1 VTKKTL
7 ILVFSDLRVFQISIF
22 NDRYSIVSKVIL
34 SFFSSYLER
43 TMSKKITTISHL
55 AEVVSVK
62 SLTPSQSVFLQK
74 KPEFKDRFCEL
85 LEDQDEKTL
94 TLNIYKIKANQKK
107 NLYFT
112 AVLNPDIK
120 ILTDDSDADYQMVLD
135 QIPNYIFSF
144 PNLISR
150 SKWITTIVKVT
161 EKLKSKVND
170 AKMAPGTPLKAPGPI
185 PDVKEEPVPAI
196 VLPSA
201 VGTDT
206 GTPGSKSTTS
216 LRDQGSALSVDTD
229 MNSRPP
235 LPEEKEEKATT
246 EEEIAEGSMKS
257 QGPSRKPLPVTFQL
271 GQDIAPIRRNSG
283 RKSLGSSSKMLVQLP
298 SDRPTPSTAIEFNSS
313 TANDGISNLTLASP
327 AKAFT
332 NEEEQPAPPSTN
344 YSMSSTK
351 PKLNYQASH
360 GNYDFPSSTY
370 DKDRGGPASM
380 DFRGQQQQQPS
391 STMSNYS
398 PDVKSLRLNNNSYS
412 GLGLGLGLGV
422 PASNTP
428 LQMSELLSSDKP
440 TFTHKNSHASVV
452 NTNNNESMLS
462 ILSFPH
468 QNNHQKSSSSLS
480 ASLLNNKIEAL
491 TAMNEDL
498 NAALER
504 SELLR
509 QEEVNSSL
517 NEISRLRLILED
529 SMEEKNK
536 LQEEN
541 QQVQALLDTIQSLE
555 REKELLLVTKQS
567 IADELHQLQQN
578 QKDSSSQLD
587 QLSNNNDKLLHD
599 YSSQKTLIES
609 LELETFHLKAGQTM
623 KENEIHSLKA
633 ENLSLSE
640 KIQLQTEEVSKLSS
654 IVHDAEKA
662 IKENKVFKDAN
673 AVFQE
678 KIFLLSNENKK
689 LQQDVSLSLLTE
701 ENYKITIQRLEN
713 LIKEQSLFIQEISDQ
728 LNKLKEFKQ
737 QNDEKSLELI
747 LKNDENM
754 KLNLEKENLKKEL
767 ERVMLTVNYFE
778 KENKQK
784 DLNYDELFSS
794 KNKELS
800 HVKDSLNQL
809 QLEYDH
815 LQNENTIL
823 QRRIELQ
830 KEEKL
835 KLTSDET
842 MSSRR
847 YQLESQ
853 SLTTQV
859 LSYKGH
865 LETANETIFDW
876 QRKFQNM
883 EEEKLKLIYDL
894 TTKVTHL
901 EELNGTQKKTIHDL
915 NQRIYHLDQT
925 ISSLQESLSHEKQSL
940 LLLNQEIQEKEDK
953 FHHEKNLLAKELQL
967 LKESSEELK
976 LKLIYKEKELTANE
990 NSRRESQDSL
1000 SVIVQEHIANNN
1012 NLKLLNTQYKIDLEK
1027 LNQDIS
1033 LERKAYEERL
1043 SSNLALQ
1050 HNLEMKL
1057 KEMEHSFATNL
1068 SEKNITLQN
1077 LSTSKNEMEIV
1088 LLEKNQNILL
1098 LTSEREHLTNK
1109 LSEVTRKFDVVT
1121 STVQELQL
1129 NYDNLLKE
1137 KESILH
1143 TAQSKESKHE
1153 NNVKEC
1159 KKEISVLQFQNDS
1172 LTKENQELKSIQEE
1186 KEFLYNNRISTLEET
1201 LLTHSNLLKEKQAL
1215 LVSLENTVK
1224 EKTIDLVNKDTAKEQ
1239 LSMLFNEKEKIVDYL
1254 TAQLQEKDS
1263 LLQEKLTMIQNN
1275 SHLMENKEKEK
1286 IILESSISE
1295 KMRESQELKNQISYL
1310 SQELQSLKQINT
1322 DQDLELNETTAIIT
1336 NLENEIVL
1344 LKSQTEKF
1352 KSLNEELNRSLAN
1365 SLTSIQSLE
1374 ENNRSEINY
1383 WSKHIQEMEEKFMQ
1397 DKVTMSS
1404 IVLFISHPRFIL
1416 GK

>member
-1 VTKKTL
+1 
-7 ILVFSDLRVFQISIF
+7 
-22 NDRYSIVSKVIL
+22 
-34 SFFSSYLER
+34 
-43 TMSKKITTISHL
+43 MSKKITTISHL

-85 LEDQDEKTL
+85 VEDQDEKTL

-144 PNLISR
+144 PNFISR

-161 EKLKSKVND
+161 EKLKSKVTD
-170 AKMAPGTPLKAPGPI
+170 AKMVPGTPLKIPGPF
-185 PDVKEEPVPAI
+185 PDVKEEPVPAV

-216 LRDQGSALSVDTD
+216 LRDQSSALSVDTD

-257 QGPSRKPLPVTFQL
+257 TGPSRKPLPVTFQL
-271 GQDIAPIRRNSG
+271 GQDIAPVRRNSG

-298 SDRPTPSTAIEFNSS
+298 SDRPTPSTTIEFNSS

-327 AKAFT
+327 AKTFT
-332 NEEEQPAPPSTN
+332 NEEEPAPPTTN

-351 PKLNYQASH
+351 PKLNYQAH
-360 GNYDFPSSTY
+360 GNYDFPSSAY
-370 DKDRGGPASM
+370 DRDRGGPPASM
-380 DFRGQQQQQPS
+380 DVRGGQQPQPS

-412 GLGLGLGLGV
+412 GLGLGLGLGL

-428 LQMSELLSSDKP
+428 LQMSELLSSEKP

-462 ILSFPH
+462 ILSFPQ
-468 QNNHQKSSSSLS
+468 QNTNQKSSSSLS

-555 REKELLLVTKQS
+555 REKESLLVTKQS

-587 QLSNNNDKLLHD
+587 QLSNNNHKLLHD
-599 YSSQKTLIES
+599 YSSQKTAIES

-623 KENEIHSLKA
+623 KENEIHTLKA
-633 ENLSLSE
+633 QNLSLSE
-640 KIQLQTEEVSKLSS
+640 KIQLQTEEISKLSS
-654 IVHDAEKA
+654 LVHDAEKA

-678 KIFLLSNENKK
+678 RIFLLSNENKK
-689 LQQDVSLSLLTE
+689 LQQDVSLSLLNE

-713 LIKEQSLFIQEISDQ
+713 LIKEQALFIQEISDQ

-778 KENKQK
+778 KENKAK
-784 DLNYDELFSS
+784 RF
-794 KNKELS
+794 
-800 HVKDSLNQL
+800 
-809 QLEYDH
+809 
-815 LQNENTIL
+815 
-823 QRRIELQ
+823 
-830 KEEKL
+830 KL
-835 KLTSDET
+835 
-842 MSSRR
+842 
-847 YQLESQ
+847 
-853 SLTTQV
+853 
-859 LSYKGH
+859 
-865 LETANETIFDW
+865 
-876 QRKFQNM
+876 
-883 EEEKLKLIYDL
+883 
-894 TTKVTHL
+894 
-901 EELNGTQKKTIHDL
+901 
-915 NQRIYHLDQT
+915 
-925 ISSLQESLSHEKQSL
+925 
-940 LLLNQEIQEKEDK
+940 
-953 FHHEKNLLAKELQL
+953 
-967 LKESSEELK
+967 
-976 LKLIYKEKELTANE
+976 
-990 NSRRESQDSL
+990 
-1000 SVIVQEHIANNN
+1000 
-1012 NLKLLNTQYKIDLEK
+1012 
-1027 LNQDIS
+1027 
-1033 LERKAYEERL
+1033 
-1043 SSNLALQ
+1043 
-1050 HNLEMKL
+1050 
-1057 KEMEHSFATNL
+1057 
-1068 SEKNITLQN
+1068 
-1077 LSTSKNEMEIV
+1077 
-1088 LLEKNQNILL
+1088 
-1098 LTSEREHLTNK
+1098 
-1109 LSEVTRKFDVVT
+1109 
-1121 STVQELQL
+1121 
-1129 NYDNLLKE
+1129 
-1137 KESILH
+1137 
-1143 TAQSKESKHE
+1143 
-1153 NNVKEC
+1153 
-1159 KKEISVLQFQNDS
+1159 
-1172 LTKENQELKSIQEE
+1172 
-1186 KEFLYNNRISTLEET
+1186 
-1201 LLTHSNLLKEKQAL
+1201 
-1215 LVSLENTVK
+1215 
-1224 EKTIDLVNKDTAKEQ
+1224 
-1239 LSMLFNEKEKIVDYL
+1239 
-1254 TAQLQEKDS
+1254 
-1263 LLQEKLTMIQNN
+1263 
-1275 SHLMENKEKEK
+1275 
-1286 IILESSISE
+1286 
-1295 KMRESQELKNQISYL
+1295 
-1310 SQELQSLKQINT
+1310 
-1322 DQDLELNETTAIIT
+1322 
-1336 NLENEIVL
+1336 
-1344 LKSQTEKF
+1344 
-1352 KSLNEELNRSLAN
+1352 
-1365 SLTSIQSLE
+1365 
-1374 ENNRSEINY
+1374 
-1383 WSKHIQEMEEKFMQ
+1383 
-1397 DKVTMSS
+1397 
-1404 IVLFISHPRFIL
+1404 
-1416 GK
+1416 